1 MEFTMRDKVC
11 QLIGKYNVLEQQ
23 AMVKVAGGAFRAM
36 LGKTPTKEE
45 ENASEKASIYHW
57 MQEDLKQLLEEDE
70 APADPRKTA
79 PAGKWRAQRHRQ
91 LSAPQRRRGTMG
103 EALAIIIAF
112 AALLGISWGVTC
124 AAVWAICALMHW
136 TFTWAAGTA
145 AWIALWLIGSFCSS
159 KK

>member
-23 AMVKVAGGAFRAM
+23 AMVKVAGGAFRTM
-36 LGKTPTKEE
+36 LGKMPTKEE

-79 PAGKWRAQRHRQ
+79 PAGKWCTESAAQAAERV
-91 LSAPQRRRGTMG
+91 AK
-103 EALAIIIAF
+103 EARDN
-112 AALLGISWGVTC
+112 G
-124 AAVWAICALMHW
+124 
-136 TFTWAAGTA
+136 
-145 AWIALWLIGSFCSS
+145 
-159 KK
+159 